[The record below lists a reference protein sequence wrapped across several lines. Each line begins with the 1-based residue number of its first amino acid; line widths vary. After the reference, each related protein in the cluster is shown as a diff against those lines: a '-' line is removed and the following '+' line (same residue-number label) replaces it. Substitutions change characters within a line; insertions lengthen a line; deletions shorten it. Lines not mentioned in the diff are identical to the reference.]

1 MGAVTARTLSL
12 ALPGCGLALL
22 LAAAGLVRA
31 QGAPAPESPAAL
43 LRDARAKLAA
53 GEAAAAAERF
63 AAVAESTP
71 EVADHAAELRV
82 EALVAAGAHAAALA
96 AAAEFRARHAAADPW
111 LLSRVAA
118 HEGAA
123 HVALGDE
130 PAARAAFERAL
141 AGRSEGDAERPRL
154 LAEIAASFARSGD
167 AAAAAERWR
176 TLYTRFATSPEAVR
190 AEQELAGLAGA
201 DASFAYRTPEALA
214 ERCRRLS
221 AALRNEE
228 AIRECDAALAL
239 APGDRGLLRERAELR
254 FRTRRYG
261 EAVDAFAALG
271 PGDAEARFWRAR
283 SLARSGRIE
292 ESLAAFEQIAAGRD
306 RELAARARFLAGTLH
321 EDDDLAAAEA
331 SYRIVAGSAPLASQ
345 RSAARWRLAW
355 LAWRRGEV
363 EAAAAALERF
373 VADEPDP
380 AERLRGRYWY
390 ARALDR
396 LGRPEGRERLAE
408 LVSEGPLSYYGWRAA
423 TRLGDGAAPARD
435 VAAAPA
441 AAATPDLP
449 PALARRF
456 QILLEAGLDERA
468 AREIRPLAS
477 RAPDRATR
485 LALAQLLLEAGQ
497 FHRAQRLVLDAHAEE
512 LVGTPPP
519 GAEALW
525 WLAWP
530 TAFDRAVERA
540 AREAGIE
547 PALVYAIM
555 REESGY
561 QPDALSVV
569 GARGLTQIMPD
580 TGRRLAADLGAA
592 RFDASEL
599 FVPERNLQL
608 GAFYLAQLLQRF
620 DGRASAAIASYNAG
634 PEAVARWLAAG
645 GGSEDDEW
653 VEGIP
658 YDQTRSYVKRVLRS
672 LHVYRTLYGS

>member
-1 MGAVTARTLSL
+1 VTARTLSL
-12 ALPGCGLALL
+12 SLSVSVRVCALL
-22 LAAAGLVRA
+22 LAVPGLVRA
-31 QGAPAPESPAAL
+31 EGEPAVDPAAV
-43 LRDARAKLAA
+43 LRDALAKREA
-53 GEAAAAAERF
+53 GDAAAAAERF
-63 AAVAESTP
+63 ARVAESTP
-71 EVADHAAELRV
+71 DVADHAAELRI
-82 EALVAAGAHAAALA
+82 EALVASAAPEAALA
-96 AAAEFRARHAAADPW
+96 AAAEFRTRHGGDPW

-123 HVALGDE
+123 RVALGDE
-130 PAARAAFERAL
+130 PAAREAFERAL
-141 AGRSEGDAERPRL
+141 AGRSEGDLERPRL
-154 LAEIAASFARSGD
+154 LAEIAASFARSGEPP
-167 AAAAAERWR
+167 AAAARWQ
-176 TLYTRFATSPEAVR
+176 TIYTRHVTSPEAAH
-190 AEQELAGLAGA
+190 AEAELARLAAA
-201 DASFAYRTPEALA
+201 DASLAYRTPAALA

-221 AALRNEE
+221 EALRNEE
-228 AIRECDAALAL
+228 AMRECDAALAA
-239 APGDRGLLRERAELR
+239 APGDRDLLLARAELR
-254 FRTRRYG
+254 FRTRRYA
-261 EAVDAFAALG
+261 EAVDAFGALG
-271 PGDAEARFWRAR
+271 PKDANARFWRAR

-292 ESLAAFEQIAAGRD
+292 ESLAAFEKLAAGPD

-331 SYRIVAGSAPLASQ
+331 SYRRVAESAPLATQ

-355 LAWRRGEV
+355 LAWRRGEY

-373 VADEPDP
+373 VADEPDR
-380 AERLRGRYWY
+380 AEQQRGRYWLG
-390 ARALDR
+390 RTFVR

-408 LVSEGPLSYYGWRAA
+408 VAGEEPLSYYGWRAA
-423 TRLGDGAAPARD
+423 MQLGDATPPTRD
-435 VAAAPA
+435 VAAAPLAGGA
-441 AAATPDLP
+441 ADLP
-449 PALARRF
+449 AALVRRL

-468 AREIRPLAS
+468 AREIRPLAG
-477 RAPDRATR
+477 RAADRATR

-497 FHRAQRLVLDAHAEE
+497 FHRAQRLVLDAYAEE
-512 LVGTPPP
+512 LARPPPP

-540 AREAGIE
+540 ARASGIE
-547 PALVYAIM
+547 PALVFAIM

-580 TGRRLAADLGAA
+580 TGRRLASDLGAA
-592 RFDASEL
+592 SFDPREL
-599 FVPERNLQL
+599 FVPERNLEL
-608 GAFYLAQLLQRF
+608 GAFYLSQLLQRF
-620 DGRASAAIASYNAG
+620 EGRASAAIASYNAG

-645 GGSEDDEW
+645 AGVEDDEW